1 MTIREQILTALE
13 QEPLPCGAVARE
25 VGLDAAPTHDW
36 LRMLIEDGDVV
47 QLSGFRYALAESGRA
62 A

>member
-1 MTIREQILTALE
+1 MTIRERILAELE
-13 QEPLPCGAVARE
+13 DGPMPCGALARE
-25 VGLDAAPTHDW
+25 VGLDAAPTRDW
-36 LRMLIEDGDVV
+36 LKMLIEDGDVV

>member
-1 MTIREQILTALE
+1 MTTRERILAALE
-13 QEPLPCGAVARE
+13 EGPVHCGAVARE

-47 QLSGFRYALAESGRA
+47 QLSNYRYALAESGRA

>member
-1 MTIREQILTALE
+1 MTIRQRILAALE
-13 QEPLPCGAVARE
+13 EGPLHCGALARE
-25 VGLDAAPTHDW
+25 LGLNVASTHDW

-47 QLSGFRYALAESGRA
+47 QLSNYRYALAESGRA

>member
-1 MTIREQILTALE
+1 MTIRERILTELE
-13 QEPLPCGAVARE
+13 EGPVHCGAVARE

-47 QLSGFRYALAESGRA
+47 QLSNYRYALAESGRA

>member
-25 VGLDAAPTHDW
+25 VGLDAAPTRDW
-36 LRMLIEDGDVV
+36 LKILIEDGDVV
-47 QLSGFRYALAESGRA
+47 EISNYRYALAESGRA

>member
-1 MTIREQILTALE
+1 MTIRERILAALE
-13 QEPLPCGAVARE
+13 DGPMPCGALARE

-47 QLSGFRYALAESGRA
+47 EISNYRYALAESGRA

>member
-1 MTIREQILTALE
+1 MTIRERILAALE
-13 QEPLPCGAVARE
+13 EGPLHYGAVARE

-47 QLSGFRYALAESGRA
+47 QLSNYRYALAESGRA

>member
-1 MTIREQILTALE
+1 LARGLGLN
-13 QEPLPCGAVARE
+13 VAS
-25 VGLDAAPTHDW
+25 THDW

>member
-1 MTIREQILTALE
+1 
-13 QEPLPCGAVARE
+13 VAS
-25 VGLDAAPTHDW
+25 THDW

-47 QLSGFRYALAESGRA
+47 EISNYRYALAESGRA